1 MSADKFFSGSDL
13 LVYIGAE
20 PIGHSRSCSFS
31 MSQNLADATTK
42 SNNGFMEYVPTTRGW
57 ELSCDGLG
65 VWNENI
71 NQFFNAINDRT
82 PLIIKFSP
90 RNAVSGTTYYSGTAY
105 IESFDVSGEMED
117 GVTYSVSMKGS
128 GILSGLTSV

>member
-1 MSADKFFSGSDL
+1 
-13 LVYIGAE
+13 
-20 PIGHSRSCSFS
+20 

-57 ELSCDGLG
+57 EVSCDGLG

-71 NQFFNAINDRT
+71 NQFFNAVNNRT
-82 PLIIKFSP
+82 ALTIKFAP
-90 RNAVSGTTYYSGTAY
+90 RNAVSGTTYYQGTAF

-128 GILSGLTSV
+128 GILSGLTSS